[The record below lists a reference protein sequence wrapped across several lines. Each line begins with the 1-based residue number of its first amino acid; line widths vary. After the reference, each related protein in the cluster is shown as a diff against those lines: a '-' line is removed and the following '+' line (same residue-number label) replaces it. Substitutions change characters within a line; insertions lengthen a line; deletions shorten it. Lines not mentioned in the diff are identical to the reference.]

1 MMLLLL
7 YAHSLKILLKTFV
20 IFHKCYVVCT
30 YVGIAVEDLL
40 VSEISKLET
49 ETVGILLIQKDGML
63 LS

>member
-40 VSEISKLET
+40 VSEISKL
-49 ETVGILLIQKDGML
+49 VGILLIQKDGML

>member
-40 VSEISKLET
+40 VSEISKL
-49 ETVGILLIQKDGML
+49 VRILLIQKDGML

>member
-7 YAHSLKILLKTFV
+7 YAHALKILLKTFV

-40 VSEISKLET
+40 VSEISKL
-49 ETVGILLIQKDGML
+49 VGILLIQKDGML